1 MTAAHYS
8 VDVVITGAGMV
19 GLTLANLLAKQ
30 GKSIAIIDRN
40 QVAAFKENQEVQS
53 RVTAVSPG
61 SQAIFEYVGAWS
73 AMQEKRVSPF
83 TNMHVWDEEGDS
95 NIQFNASDMGR
106 NNLGHIVENFVI
118 QTSLHEALQQQSN
131 VEWFLP
137 EHIRKV
143 NTFKDHVE
151 VELESGAVISA
162 KLLVG
167 ADGGRSTVR
176 NLAEIAYHEKSYQ
189 QMGLVALVETE
200 QPHENTAW
208 QRFLSTGP
216 LALLP
221 LNSGAKNY
229 PKTNK
234 PSNNNQCSIV
244 WSVSEDYA
252 DELMKLNEHEF
263 ADALTQAS
271 DMQLGSITLTSKCA
285 AFPLISGQ
293 AESMVQPRVALVGD
307 AAHALHPLA
316 GQGANLGF
324 TDAAVLADVLEQ
336 TERDIG
342 SLKVLRKY
350 ERARVGETQIMQTA
364 MDSFVAAFGSSNQA
378 MVTARNAAL
387 RTADSIQPVKKF
399 FMKHAM
405 GLSKDRPTYAR

>member
-1 MTAAHYS
+1 MTSAVVS

-40 QVAAFKENQEVQS
+40 QVAAFEDHQEIQA

-73 AMQEKRVSPF
+73 AMQAKRVSPF
-83 TNMHVWDEEGDS
+83 TDMHVWDEEGNS
-95 NIQFNASDMGR
+95 NIHFNANDMHR
-106 NNLGHIVENFVI
+106 SNLGHIVENFVI

-137 EHIRKV
+137 EQINKV
-143 NTFKDHVE
+143 NTFQEHAE
-151 VELESGAVISA
+151 VALDSGSVISA
-162 KLLVG
+162 KLIVG
-167 ADGGRSTVR
+167 ADGGRSTIR
-176 NLAEIAYHEKSYQ
+176 NLAEIAYTEKSYQ
-189 QMGLVALVETE
+189 QMGLVALIETE
-200 QPHENTAW
+200 RPHENTAW

-221 LNSGAKNY
+221 INNDVKNN
-229 PKTNK
+229 PKKNK
-234 PSNNNQCSIV
+234 PSNNKQCSIV

-271 DMQLGSITLTSKCA
+271 EMQLGNITLKSKCA

-293 AESMVQPRVALVGD
+293 AESMVQPRIALVGD

-336 TERDIG
+336 AERDIG
-342 SLKVLRKY
+342 SVKVLRKY

-364 MDSFVAAFGSSNQA
+364 MDAFVAAFGSGNQA

>member
-1 MTAAHYS
+1 MTSEHFS

-19 GLTLANLLAKQ
+19 GLTLANLLSKQ
-30 GKSIAIIDRN
+30 GKSIAIIDRSE
-40 QVAAFKENQEVQS
+40 VAAFKDQQKYQS

-61 SQAIFEYVGAWS
+61 SQAIFKYLNAWP
-73 AMQEKRVSPF
+73 AMQAKRVSPF
-83 TNMHVWDEEGDS
+83 QHMHVWDEAGGSQENGGVH
-95 NIQFNASDMGR
+95 FNANDMDR

-118 QTSLHEALQQQSN
+118 QSSLNEVLRQQEN

-137 EHIRKV
+137 EHISKV
-143 NTFKDHVE
+143 ITFQDHAE
-151 VELESGAVISA
+151 VELDSGTVISA
-162 KLLVG
+162 KLVVG

-176 NLAEIAYHEKSYQ
+176 NLAEIAYTEKSYQ
-189 QMGLVALVETE
+189 QIGLVALVQTE

-221 LNSGAKNY
+221 LDNG
-229 PKTNK
+229 
-234 PSNNNQCSIV
+234 QCSIV
-244 WSVSEDYA
+244 WSVSGDYA

-263 ADALTQAS
+263 AEALTQAS
-271 DMQLGSITLTSKCA
+271 DRQLGSITLKSKCA
-285 AFPLISGQ
+285 AFPLVSGQ
-293 AESMVQPRVALVGD
+293 AESMVQPRIALVGD

-350 ERARVGETQIMQTA
+350 ERARVGETQIMQSA
-364 MDSFVAAFGSSNQA
+364 MDAFVAAFGSSNSTV
-378 MVTARNAAL
+378 VTARNAAL
-387 RTADSIQPVKKF
+387 RSADSIQPVKKF

>member
-1 MTAAHYS
+1 MTPERLT

-19 GLTLANLLAKQ
+19 GLTLANLFCKQ
-30 GKSIAIIDRN
+30 GKSIAVIDRN
-40 QVAAFKENQEVQS
+40 EIAAFKHDQEYQS

-61 SQAIFEYVGAWS
+61 SQAIFEYLGAWS
-73 AMQEKRVSPF
+73 AMQAKRVSPF
-83 TNMHVWDEEGDS
+83 TNMHVWDEAGDS
-95 NIQFNASDMGR
+95 PENSGVHFNANDMNR

-118 QTSLHEALQQQSN
+118 QTSLHEILKKQSN

-137 EHIRKV
+137 EQIRKV
-143 NTFKDHVE
+143 NAFQDHAE
-151 VELESGAVISA
+151 VELDSGTVISA
-162 KLLVG
+162 KLVVG

-176 NLAEIAYHEKSYQ
+176 NLAGISYSEKSYQ
-189 QMGLVALVETE
+189 QMGLVALIDSE

-221 LNSGAKNY
+221 LK
-229 PKTNK
+229 
-234 PSNNNQCSIV
+234 NNQCSIV

-252 DELMKLNEHEF
+252 DELMKLNEYEF

-271 DMQLGSITLTSKCA
+271 DMQLGNLTLKSKCA
-285 AFPLISGQ
+285 AFALISGQ
-293 AESMVQPRVALVGD
+293 AEKMVQPRIALVGD

-324 TDAAVLADVLEQ
+324 TDAAVLADVIEQ
-336 TERDIG
+336 AERDIG

-350 ERARVGETQIMQTA
+350 ERARVGETKIMQSA
-364 MDSFVAAFGSSNQA
+364 MDTFVAAFGSSNGA
-378 MVTARNAAL
+378 IITARNAAL
-387 RTADSIQPVKKF
+387 RTADSMQPVKKF

-405 GLSKDRPTYAR
+405 GLSKDRPGFAR

>member
-1 MTAAHYS
+1 MTSEHFS

-19 GLTLANLLAKQ
+19 GLTLANLLCKQ
-30 GKSIAIIDRN
+30 GKTIAIIDRN
-40 QVAAFKENQEVQS
+40 EITAFKENQDYQS

-73 AMQEKRVSPF
+73 AMQAKRVSPF
-83 TNMHVWDEEGDS
+83 QHMHVWDEEGKS
-95 NIQFNASDMGR
+95 NIHFNANDLDR
-106 NNLGHIVENFVI
+106 ANLGHIVENFVI
-118 QTSLHEALQQQSN
+118 QTSLHEILQKQGN

-143 NTFKDHVE
+143 NAFQEHAE
-151 VELESGAVISA
+151 VELDSGTVISA
-162 KLLVG
+162 KLVVG

-176 NLAEIAYHEKSYQ
+176 NLAEIAYTEKSYQ
-189 QMGLVALVETE
+189 QMGLVALIETE
-200 QPHENTAW
+200 HPHENTAW

-221 LNSGAKNY
+221 LGSTQKNQ
-229 PKTNK
+229 KM
-234 PSNNNQCSIV
+234 CSVV

-252 DELMKLNEHEF
+252 DKLMKLNEHEF

-271 DMQLGSITLTSKCA
+271 EMQLGNLTLKSKCA

-293 AESMVQPRVALVGD
+293 AESMVQPRIALMGD

-336 TERDIG
+336 AERDIG

-350 ERARVGETQIMQTA
+350 ERARVGETQIMQSA
-364 MDSFVAAFGSSNQA
+364 MDAFVAAFGSSNGA

-399 FMKHAM
+399 FMRHAM
-405 GLSKDRPTYAR
+405 GLSKDRPGFAR

>member
-1 MTAAHYS
+1 MTMAHLT

-19 GLTLANLLAKQ
+19 GLTLANLLSKQ
-30 GKSIAIIDRN
+30 GKSIAIVDRCE
-40 QVAAFKENQEVQS
+40 VTTFKEHQDYQA

-61 SQAIFEYVGAWS
+61 SQAIFEFVDAW
-73 AMQEKRVSPF
+73 AVMQAKRVSPF
-83 TNMHVWDEEGDS
+83 QHMQVWDEAGGS
-95 NIQFNASDMGR
+95 QGNGRVHFNANDLQCSH
-106 NNLGHIVENFVI
+106 LGHIVENIVI
-118 QTSLHEALQQQSN
+118 QSSLHEVLQQQNN

-137 EHIRKV
+137 EHISKIIACQ
-143 NTFKDHVE
+143 DHA
-151 VELESGAVISA
+151 ELELSSGTVISA
-162 KLLVG
+162 KLIVG
-167 ADGGRSTVR
+167 ADGGRSTIR
-176 NLAEIAYHEKSYQ
+176 NLAEIAYIEKSYQ
-189 QMGLVALVETE
+189 QMGIVALVETE
-200 QPHENTAW
+200 HPHESTAW

-221 LNSGAKNY
+221 L
-229 PKTNK
+229 
-234 PSNNNQCSIV
+234 SNGQCSIV

-252 DELMKLNEHEF
+252 DELMKLNEYEF

-271 DMQLGSITLTSKCA
+271 DMQLGNITLRSKCI

-293 AESMVQPRVALVGD
+293 AESMVQPRIALVGD

-324 TDAAVLADVLEQ
+324 TDAAVLADILECAD
-336 TERDIG
+336 RDIG

-350 ERARVGETQIMQTA
+350 ERARVGETQIMQSA
-364 MDSFVAAFGSSNQA
+364 MDAFVAVFGSSNSV
-378 MVTARNAAL
+378 MVTTRNAAL
-387 RTADSIQPVKKF
+387 RTADSIQPIKKF

>member
-1 MTAAHYS
+1 MSPDHCS

-19 GLTLANLLAKQ
+19 GLTLANLLSMQ

-40 QVAAFKENQEVQS
+40 EIAEFKENQAYQA

-61 SQAIFEYVGAWS
+61 SQAIFEYAQAWQ
-73 AMQEKRVSPF
+73 AMQAKRVSPF
-83 TNMHVWDEEGDS
+83 ADMHVWDESGTAAIHFTAD
-95 NIQFNASDMGR
+95 DMQCVH
-106 NNLGHIVENFVI
+106 LGHIVENIVI
-118 QTSLHEALQQQSN
+118 QTSLNEALQQTEN
-131 VEWFLP
+131 VQWFMPDSIQKIITHP
-137 EHIRKV
+137 EQI
-143 NTFKDHVE
+143 E
-151 VELESGAVISA
+151 ISLESDTVISA

-167 ADGGRSTVR
+167 ADGGRSVVR
-176 NLAEIAYHEKSYQ
+176 NFANIAYLEKSYQ
-189 QMGLVALVETE
+189 QRGLVALVETE
-200 QPHENTAW
+200 RSHEKTCW

-221 LNSGAKNY
+221 LSNGSEE
-229 PKTNK
+229 NK
-234 PSNNNQCSIV
+234 LCSIV
-244 WSVSEDYA
+244 WSVSDDYA

-271 DMQLGSITLTSKCA
+271 DRPLGDIVLKSKCV
-285 AFPLISGQ
+285 AFPLVSGH
-293 AESMVQPRVALVGD
+293 AENMVQDRIALVGD

-324 TDAAVLADVLEQ
+324 TDAAVLADIIEKAD
-336 TERDIG
+336 RDIG

-364 MDSFVAAFGSSNQA
+364 MDGFVKVFGASNNA
-378 MVTARNAAL
+378 IVTARNTAL
-387 RTADSIQPVKKF
+387 RSADSLQPVKKF

-405 GLSKDRPTYAR
+405 GLSQDRPHFARL

>member
-1 MTAAHYS
+1 MTAEHLN

-19 GLTLANLLAKQ
+19 GLTLANLLSKH
-30 GKSIAIIDRN
+30 GKSIAIVDRSE
-40 QVAAFKENQEVQS
+40 VGAFKENQDYQS

-73 AMQEKRVSPF
+73 AMQAKRVSPF
-83 TNMHVWDEEGDS
+83 TDMHVWDEGGSAD
-95 NIQFNASDMGR
+95 IHFNANDIQRS
-106 NNLGHIVENFVI
+106 NLGHIVENFVI
-118 QTSLHEALQQQSN
+118 QTSLYEVLRQKSN
-131 VEWFLP
+131 VKWFLP
-137 EHIRKV
+137 EHISNV
-143 NTFKDHVE
+143 IVLQDHAE
-151 VELESGAVISA
+151 VELDSGTVISA
-162 KLLVG
+162 KLVVG
-167 ADGGRSTVR
+167 ADGGRSTIR
-176 NLAEIAYHEKSYQ
+176 NLAEITYTEKSYQ

-200 QPHENTAW
+200 RPHENTAW

-221 LNSGAKNY
+221 LDSGR
-229 PKTNK
+229 
-234 PSNNNQCSIV
+234 CSIV

-271 DMQLGSITLTSKCA
+271 NMQLGNITLKSNCA
-285 AFPLISGQ
+285 AFPLVSGQ
-293 AESMVQPRVALVGD
+293 ADSMVQPRIALVGD

-324 TDAAVLADVLEQ
+324 TDAAVLADVLEYA
-336 TERDIG
+336 ERDIG
-342 SLKVLRKY
+342 SLKILRKY
-350 ERARVGETQIMQTA
+350 ERARVGETQIMQSA
-364 MDSFVAAFGSSNQA
+364 MDAFMAAFGSKNNA
-378 MVTARNAAL
+378 MVTARNVAL

>member
-1 MTAAHYS
+1 MTEQHLT

-30 GKSIAIIDRN
+30 GKSVAVIDRSEIPVFEE
-40 QVAAFKENQEVQS
+40 QQAYQS

-61 SQAIFEYVGAWS
+61 SQAIFEYVHAWS
-73 AMQEKRVSPF
+73 AMQAKRVTPF
-83 TNMHVWDEEGDS
+83 QHMRVWDEEDNSRENAGVH
-95 NIQFNASDMGR
+95 FNASDMSR
-106 NNLGHIVENFVI
+106 RCLGHVVENAVI
-118 QTSLHEALQQQSN
+118 QSSLHEILQQHEN
-131 VEWFLP
+131 VEWLLP
-137 EHIRKV
+137 EHISKV
-143 NTFKDHVE
+143 TIFEDHAE
-151 VELESGAVISA
+151 VQLQSGAMVSA
-162 KLLVG
+162 KLVVG
-167 ADGGRSTVR
+167 ADGGRSTIR
-176 NLAEIAYHEKSYQ
+176 NLAEITYTEKSYQ
-189 QMGLVALVETE
+189 QKGLVALVETE
-200 QPHENTAW
+200 HSHQHTAW

-221 LNSGAKNY
+221 LGDEKEN
-229 PKTNK
+229 NK
-234 PSNNNQCSIV
+234 LCSIV

-271 DMQLGSITLTSKCA
+271 DMQLGNLTLKSKCA

-293 AESMVQPRVALVGD
+293 SDSMVQPRIALVGD

-324 TDAAVLADVLEQ
+324 TDAAVLADVLEKAQ
-336 TERDIG
+336 RDLG

-350 ERARVGETQIMQTA
+350 ERARVGETQIMQSA
-364 MDSFVAAFGSSNQA
+364 MDAFVAAFGSSNSA
-378 MVTARNAAL
+378 VVSARNAAL
-387 RTADSIQPVKKF
+387 RSADSMQPVKKF

-405 GLSKDRPTYAR
+405 GLSQDRPTYAR

>member
-1 MTAAHYS
+1 MAAKNIT
-8 VDVVITGAGMV
+8 VDIVIVGAGMV

-30 GKSIAIIDRN
+30 GKTIAIVDRSE
-40 QVAAFKENQEVQS
+40 VAAFKDHQEVQS

-61 SQAIFEYVGAWS
+61 SQAIFEYVNAWS
-73 AMQEKRVSPF
+73 AMQAKRVSAF
-83 TNMHVWDEEGDS
+83 QHMHVWDEEGSS
-95 NIQFNASDMGR
+95 NIHFNANDLDR

-118 QTSLHEALQQQSN
+118 QSSLHEVLQQQGN
-131 VEWFLP
+131 VEWLLP
-137 EHIRKV
+137 EHINKV
-143 NTFKDHVE
+143 ITFQDRAE
-151 VELESGAVISA
+151 VELDSGTVISA
-162 KLLVG
+162 KLVVG

-176 NLAEIAYHEKSYQ
+176 NLAEIHYTEKSYQ
-189 QMGLVALVETE
+189 QMGLVALVESE
-200 QPHENTAW
+200 HPHENTAW

-221 LNSGAKNY
+221 LSNGQEN
-229 PKTNK
+229 NK
-234 PSNNNQCSIV
+234 LCSIV
-244 WSVSEDYA
+244 WSVSEDCA

-271 DMQLGSITLTSKCA
+271 DMQLGNITLKSKCA

-293 AESMVQPRVALVGD
+293 AERIVRARIALVGD

-324 TDAAVLADVLEQ
+324 IDAAVLADVLERSS
-336 TERDIG
+336 TDWERDIG

-350 ERARVGETQIMQTA
+350 ERARVGETQIMQSA
-364 MDSFVAAFGSSNQA
+364 MDTFVAVFGSSNGA
-378 MVTARNAAL
+378 IVSARNVAL

-405 GLSKDRPTYAR
+405 GLSKDRPGFAR

>member
-1 MTAAHYS
+1 MNTD
-8 VDVVITGAGMV
+8 VDIIIVGGGMV
-19 GLTLANLLAKQ
+19 GLTLANLLSLQ

-40 QVAAFKENQEVQS
+40 QVSAFENNQDYQA

-61 SQAIFEYVGAWS
+61 SQAIFEHIHAWS
-73 AMQEKRVSPF
+73 AMQAKRVCPF
-83 TNMHVWDEEGDS
+83 SNMHVWDEAGDGQKMGVIHFS
-95 NIQFNASDMGR
+95 ASEMQR
-106 NNLGHIVENFVI
+106 SNLGHIVENMVI
-118 QTSLHEALQQQSN
+118 QTSLHEALLQRKN
-131 VEWFLP
+131 IEWFVP
-137 EHIRKV
+137 TVVQKTVTHHS
-143 NTFKDHVE
+143 HVE
-151 VELESGAVISA
+151 VTLDNESVITA

-176 NLAEIAYHEKSYQ
+176 KLADISYSEKSYQ
-189 QMGLVALVETE
+189 QMGLVALVQTE
-200 QPHENTAW
+200 HPHESTAW

-221 LNSGAKNY
+221 LENGQKNQ
-229 PKTNK
+229 NM
-234 PSNNNQCSIV
+234 CSIV

-271 DMQLGSITLTSKCA
+271 DMQLGEINLKSKCV

-293 AESMVQPRVALVGD
+293 AENLVQPRVALVGD
-307 AAHALHPLA
+307 AAHSLHPLA

-324 TDAAVLADVLEQ
+324 TDAAVLADILEKA
-336 TERDIG
+336 ERDIG

-364 MDSFVAAFGSSNQA
+364 MDGFVKAFGSSNQA
-378 MVTARNAAL
+378 VVTARNAAL
-387 RTADSIQPVKKF
+387 KTADSLQPVKKF